1 MSRPSGIVGL
11 SFFSFVQNRIC
22 VSPNHTA
29 YAFVFLTLSLT
40 FINHHLSLRLLNS
53 ILISIAIRPP
63 CSALIWAFVK
73 EAGMHLMKGG
83 SLTKI
88 AMPVGLSQPNT
99 FLQHI
104 ACEYACAPLYL
115 GAAAAAGANG
125 DFVERMI
132 QVAAYVVSGL
142 YRCVCFSGIWLD
154 CL

>member
-1 MSRPSGIVGL
+1 
-11 SFFSFVQNRIC
+11 
-22 VSPNHTA
+22 
-29 YAFVFLTLSLT
+29 
-40 FINHHLSLRLLNS
+40 
-53 ILISIAIRPP
+53 
-63 CSALIWAFVK
+63 
-73 EAGMHLMKGG
+73 MHLMKGG

-142 YRCVCFSGIWLD
+142 YRCVNVAAFYYVCALFL
-154 CL
+154 CQFTR

>member
-1 MSRPSGIVGL
+1 
-11 SFFSFVQNRIC
+11 
-22 VSPNHTA
+22 
-29 YAFVFLTLSLT
+29 
-40 FINHHLSLRLLNS
+40 
-53 ILISIAIRPP
+53 
-63 CSALIWAFVK
+63 
-73 EAGMHLMKGG
+73 MHLMKGG

-115 GAAAAAGANG
+115 GAAAAAGASG

-142 YRCVCFSGIWLD
+142 YRCVCFSGNSA
-154 CL
+154 

>member
-1 MSRPSGIVGL
+1 
-11 SFFSFVQNRIC
+11 
-22 VSPNHTA
+22 
-29 YAFVFLTLSLT
+29 
-40 FINHHLSLRLLNS
+40 
-53 ILISIAIRPP
+53 
-63 CSALIWAFVK
+63 
-73 EAGMHLMKGG
+73 MHLMKGG

-115 GAAAAAGANG
+115 GAAAAAGADG

-142 YRCVCFSGIWLD
+142 YRCVCFSGIWISCFLIAGVRPLICIIYSYD
-154 CL
+154 RLYELPCPFTNVV